1 MYFKLEIMNVYMRDL
16 NSINMQYAARKY
28 QDIGCIFIHG
38 KTKMNSVF
46 FKVEISLRIMKQFQT

>member
-1 MYFKLEIMNVYMRDL
+1 MRDL

-46 FKVEISLRIMKQFQT
+46 FKVKMGLRVMKQFQT